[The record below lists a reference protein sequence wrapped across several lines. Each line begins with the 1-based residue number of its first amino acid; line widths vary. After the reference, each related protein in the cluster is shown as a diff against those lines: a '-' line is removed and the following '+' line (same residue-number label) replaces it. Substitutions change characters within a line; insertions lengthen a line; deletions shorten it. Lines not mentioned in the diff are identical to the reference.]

1 MAMTTPAQSGGGAE
15 ADARP
20 DKSAGLDLSAALE
33 SLWVRFLPEI
43 RARVGML
50 DMAAAAYAAGAMTS
64 EEREAAHSAAHK
76 LAGTLGTFNLAH
88 GTELAREFELL
99 FAEDCVP
106 DSASAGRLASLAA
119 ELRVVVEGRSTGL
132 SG

>member
-1 MAMTTPAQSGGGAE
+1 MAMTTTAQPGGGAE
-15 ADARP
+15 AGTGP
-20 DKSAGLDLSAALE
+20 GKLTGLDLSAALDN
-33 SLWVRFLPEI
+33 LWVRFLPEI

-50 DMAAAAYAAGAMTS
+50 DAAVAAYAAGAMTS
-64 EEREAAHSAAHK
+64 EEREAVHSAAHK
-76 LAGTLGTFNLAH
+76 LAGTLGTFNLAR

-119 ELRVVVEGRSTGL
+119 ELRVIVEGR
-132 SG
+132 